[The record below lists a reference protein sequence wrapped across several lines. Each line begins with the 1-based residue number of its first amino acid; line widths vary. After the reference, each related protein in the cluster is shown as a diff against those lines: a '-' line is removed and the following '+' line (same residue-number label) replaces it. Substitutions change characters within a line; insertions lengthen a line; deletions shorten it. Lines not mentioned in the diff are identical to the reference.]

1 MEDAVVGACERN
13 LQVWEMYLDGI
24 GAAGDAFGER

>member
-13 LQVWEMYLDGI
+13 LQVWEMYLNGI
-24 GAAGDAFGER
+24 GEAGDAYAPR

>member
-1 MEDAVVGACERN
+1 MEDAVISACEKN

-24 GAAGDAFGER
+24 GEAGDGLGAR